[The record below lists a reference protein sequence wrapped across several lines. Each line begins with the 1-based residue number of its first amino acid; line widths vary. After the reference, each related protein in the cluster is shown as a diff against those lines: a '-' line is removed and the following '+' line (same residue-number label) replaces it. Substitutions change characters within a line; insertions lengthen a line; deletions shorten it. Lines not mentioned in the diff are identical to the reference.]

1 MSRLSFLMTLPPN
14 KVTFWFTNNRV
25 VSYPLSHRYPHLRGA
40 SIPYRPLFTFVASIP
55 DPCTQA
61 YEADIQDI
69 PSITQLS
76 RTLHN
81 EQINHF
87 EPESSK

>member
-1 MSRLSFLMTLPPN
+1 MSRLTTILSAS
-14 KVTFWFTNNRV
+14 TFCLAVSSSGTCSECNWFNGTHN
-25 VSYPLSHRYPHLRGA
+25 PL
-40 SIPYRPLFTFVASIP
+40 IQ

-61 YEADIQDI
+61 YDTGIQDI

-81 EQINHF
+81 EQINHL
-87 EPESSK
+87 EPVKGRCYR